1 MDGSIDLSLEF
12 IDSTYN
18 PVFEVQSL
26 PFIASNFDEMEYIFS
41 PGSNVYSLVDKGLQR
56 HRNQA
61 IGRLLRGP
69 DWRVLQEHARVL

>member
-26 PFIASNFDEMEYIFS
+26 PFIASNFDEMELHLLS
-41 PGSNVYSLVDKGLQR
+41 
-56 HRNQA
+56 
-61 IGRLLRGP
+61 RLP
-69 DWRVLQEHARVL
+69 SVFPS